1 MEARVLS
8 STLLSSTAA
17 AALLASTAAVG
28 SGRTAGAVNSPL
40 YQVRLL
46 VSGGPAVQIITEQP
60 LQSGQLLQLRLHQ
73 SGQLWLQHSTPP
85 TAAKTVTAGEQPSTT
100 LHATLQ
106 SWMRQILPR
115 QAPLQEL
122 PPIMQHWLNH
132 AVDPIAKGLAQ
143 RWLAALLTPA
153 QVMTARTLH
162 AALLDSGTL
171 CESHWLRS
179 VVAHD
184 KADLPTDQKTLLQ
197 QLLHRLQSF
206 PAHTPAERSTPLP
219 GGRPPLQAG
228 TQTAM
233 ASNTP
238 DKMARDSATEALI
251 RQLGATLAR
260 MQLHQLDSLGIRQ
273 GADSEPQQSTA
284 TWSFEL
290 PLRDGSGFSSLE
302 LRIQQRNARADCSH
316 AYQWHVD
323 LHLDL
328 HEHGRFSAQL
338 TLQGQSV
345 RALLWA
351 EQSSTHRRVQE
362 HLSLLRNRLETIGVK
377 VKQLDCRHGTA
388 PAKTPR
394 FSRQLIDV
402 RT

>member
-17 AALLASTAAVG
+17 AALLASTAAAG
-28 SGRTAGAVNSPL
+28 SGRAAGTMNSPL

-46 VSGGPAVQIITEQP
+46 VSGGPAVQVITEQP

-73 SGQLWLQHSTPP
+73 SGQLWLQH
-85 TAAKTVTAGEQPSTT
+85 TAAKPAPAGEQPSTT

-122 PPIMQHWLNH
+122 PPVMQHWLNH
-132 AVDPIAKGLAQ
+132 ATDPVAKGLAQ

-171 CESHWLRS
+171 CESLWLRS

-184 KADLPTDQKTLLQ
+184 KADPPTDQKTLLQ

-206 PAHTPAERSTPLP
+206 PAHAPAERSTASPA
-219 GGRPPLQAG
+219 GRPPLQAG
-228 TQTAM
+228 TQTT
-233 ASNTP
+233 ASNP
-238 DKMARDSATEALI
+238 SDKTARDPGTEALV

-302 LRIQQRNARADCSH
+302 LRIQQRKAREDRSH
-316 AYQWHVD
+316 AHQWHVD

-328 HEHGRFSAQL
+328 HEHGRLSAQL

-345 RALLWA
+345 SALLWA
-351 EQSSTHRRVQE
+351 EQSSTHRRVRE

-394 FSRQLIDV
+394 LPRQLIDV